1 VPNKR
6 GLPST
11 LKMRH
16 DRHYV
21 EELSAGRGAPIGR
34 MIPIDR
40 LEPNPKQPR
49 VEFGDLGE
57 LIASVKE
64 KGVLEPLLVRPS
76 EVGGRFMIIS
86 GERRYRAAREAGLR
100 ELPCIE
106 MDVDD
111 RAVAEIALIE
121 NLQRKDLTPFE
132 EAEGLL
138 VLIDRFGYTHEEVAR
153 KIGKSRS
160 SVTEAL
166 SIAALPNDVKEE
178 CRRADIQSKSLL
190 LQIVRQPGGDSMRD
204 FVRRIVDQG
213 FNRDEARRARTQ
225 KQKSVRP
232 QPYAYRYI
240 PPQREFTLEIKF
252 RRSQV
257 PRAELIETLR
267 RVLAQLSED
276 EAGEN

>member
-1 VPNKR
+1 MSNKR

-16 DRHYV
+16 DVHFV
-21 EELSAGRGAPIGR
+21 EELATRSGAPVGR

-40 LEPNPKQPR
+40 LEPNPLQPR
-49 VEFGDLGE
+49 IEIGDLSD
-57 LIASVKE
+57 LTASIRE

-76 EVGGRFMIIS
+76 QVGGRFMIIS
-86 GERRYRAAREAGLR
+86 GERRYRASLEAGLR

-106 MDVDD
+106 MEVDD

-132 EAEGLL
+132 EAEGLQAL
-138 VLIDRFGYTHEEVAR
+138 ADRFGYTHEEISK

-166 SIAALPNDVKEE
+166 SLATMPADIKEL
-178 CRRADIQSKSLL
+178 CRRADISSKAML
-190 LQIVRQPGGDSMRD
+190 LQIVRQPNNEAMRELVNQIAERGLTRD
-204 FVRRIVDQG
+204 QVRK
-213 FNRDEARRARTQ
+213 AA
-225 KQKSVRP
+225 K
-232 QPYAYRYI
+232 
-240 PPQREFTLEIKF
+240 PQRGRPKPYVYKFQAPGKEFTLELKF

-257 PRAELIETLR
+257 EIEEL
-267 RVLAQLSED
+267 RVALTAALEQLDKTSKG
-276 EAGEN
+276 A